1 MSATDLVRASRD
13 GDQFHYLWASR
24 RALLLIATETQLK
37 QITIEGVAKSEL
49 DDEVVEEGEHIVD
62 VGEYYGGSSFQT
74 ATKIKYYQLKHTTV
88 ALETP
93 FSPSALRKTLKGFSE
108 RYKSLVRIL
117 GKDEVQEKL
126 EFIFVSNRQIS
137 SSFLNSIEN
146 YVHGYSFNQEDIH
159 KLEEFTTLKG
169 TKLLN
174 FMKLVRF
181 DIVDSYWEQ
190 RNILSFELNKYL
202 PGSDAEA
209 PNNLKELITRKAL
222 SESSENNTIDKI
234 DVLRTLNTNEEAL
247 FPVKNLIKNI
257 ENPIFREH
265 EQEIVD
271 LIIAED
277 TSKFA
282 VQAEGGIGKTVFAS
296 HINDYLPE
304 DSIAV
309 VYDCFGNGD
318 YRNISRLRHGHS
330 IALVQIANELS
341 AQGLCHPLI
350 PSSRASNT
358 DYINAFLARIR
369 QASEK
374 INYSNAKAVLA
385 IVVDAADN
393 AQMAA
398 QELGYGRSFIVD
410 LLKEDLPKNVK
421 LIAFCRPYRF
431 TLLDAPSSV
440 KTFTLQPF
448 EIEETKQHLAHYY
461 EQINDEDI
469 QEFHRL
475 TSQNPRVQNM
485 ALERNLSLYETL
497 RLFGTN
503 PKTIDDTISELLE
516 KAILDI
522 RQKNF
527 IEQQNIDRL
536 CESIAVLR
544 PLIPIAVL
552 ESLSQIPAEQIR
564 SFIADIGGH
573 PIRLLDNY
581 IQFVDEPTETW
592 FRDRF
597 KPKSTQQLKEYVT
610 TLKSIAHTSTYVA
623 SLLPQLMLDCGEF
636 KELFEIT
643 LDSSLLPTDSAL
655 ERREV
660 EIQRLQFAIK
670 AGIKLKRFPEIAK
683 LCLKAG
689 GESAAQKRHNFL
701 ISNNLDLAARFFDDN
716 KIQEILA
723 NNIFNLENKWFG
735 AKFAYEARLLSYK
748 SNLLSEARS
757 KLRVANEWLFN
768 WFKQPKDERY
778 SKDVTVEDI
787 AQLFIAHFNVHGFK
801 SSLKWLNR
809 WKPKHLT
816 YEIANEVAEEFLIH
830 KRFSELELMLDEAD
844 NNIYFILGIVG
855 KFIEYNRNVPYSSL
869 IRTFKIISRETTKVN
884 LREHNNTS
892 LHAITYYLIACIRSQ
907 VCDNDEAVSI
917 LSRYLPSALPY
928 QLLDSDY
935 HSSATTYL
943 TAYVLFFKLSG
954 SELTVDSLFEN
965 FFDNQSKVSRDKHS
979 VEEAKE
985 NLKKLLPWYILLIEC
1000 LLADKPKSDVKD
1012 LIESAKNHSYIPKQG
1027 DYKFN
1032 IWLSND
1038 IFVAWFLTIIK
1049 NGLNTEILIRD
1060 FLDFIDHRNISLV
1073 PSTMNRLIKL
1083 CSLHPELEDIA
1094 YTLCE
1099 QSFEKI
1105 LHSQNQANEII
1116 DDLVDISRAIFPLD
1130 QNQSAFYFNTAIE
1143 ISSKIGD
1150 EHYSRWESLIYH
1162 ANKLNTVIDNDKPE
1176 LAYRFARCAELT
1188 YKYIY
1193 EDHFDWMHTTRAL
1206 VNIHPTS
1213 CLAIASR
1220 WRDRNFGEDDVIIK
1234 NIGEELLNQELISPI
1249 SLIPLVCLKSDI
1261 NLNKIIQ
1268 HIDFK
1273 SLDSNIQKYILLTIY
1288 KYQIIPFPSDKNRTL
1303 LQNLYT
1309 DYPHKIDEIQHFF
1322 DNYIPE
1328 VQQTGKSKRVIQ
1340 EVTIDWDYIFPFNK
1354 LDSSNKLHESR
1365 ERYLNIDGIYSLD
1378 KKYYI
1383 ELHRRI
1389 SNDFIYDY
1397 IKSILN
1403 TPRVE
1408 FYRLSLILESLP
1420 DKWLKRQAVREC
1432 FLENSKL
1439 LCRRHALDLYIS
1451 LHFRDPKL
1459 IKLMSSIARVPE
1471 SELIKEILLGRSE
1484 SSELLDSD
1492 KLFNTVNMISTL
1504 VTPEE
1509 SKDILQY
1516 GLESLEKELLEE
1528 TVDGDW
1534 NTSLV
1539 PPESIEEAYA
1549 NYFLAGLAAPSV
1561 YTRWLNTHAIKVLGE
1576 LNQIQILDNLVLNC
1590 QKASLDSFT
1599 DSRFVYYHYSVLQW
1613 LLVALLKL
1621 SYENGKILVAY
1632 LGFFKANIKADKP
1645 HLLIRLYSAKIIL
1658 ELADQRLIELTP
1670 LELSLC
1676 DSIGKSKFPIID
1688 KDQVNLE
1695 KYQNIDLSKVESFGI
1710 DFGRY
1715 WLSSLGRIFGL
1726 HEPHIYHETSL
1737 IKNSIFKNIV
1747 PHGRIDD
1754 TRSKYN
1760 IYTWKST
1767 HHSHGSAPRV
1777 EDLEFYVNFHSMM
1790 ITADHLLQTIP
1801 IVGEDWYSLSD
1812 WLSEYDFSSLNTAWL
1827 SEYRDITPQITSEWH
1842 KNIGQYVPS
1851 WEYSISPSDFDE
1863 HFDFN
1868 NDWLPVWGYWE
1879 EEYDYKEK
1887 EFQIRSS
1894 FVSKN
1899 TSLALFRSLK
1909 TYENPHNYCLP
1920 SLNQNDFIVDEGRF
1934 QLKPWISESEW
1945 VKTSIFEFDP
1955 WSASLNYKDLKPS
1968 DEIIQLMNLS
1978 CDALKKLWF
1987 DKDGNEVIRI
1997 TYWGEF
2003 KSPNQQFSNGNKV
2016 MISKRFLL
2024 DLLTKIDMAMI
2035 FSLSVEQ
2042 RLNSRYG
2049 KDKKYYDE
2057 FGYIPNSEKV
2067 YLITHDGIL
2076 HGK

>member
-1 MSATDLVRASRD
+1 MPATDLVRASRD

-24 RALLLIATETQLK
+24 RALLLIAKETQLK
-37 QITIEGVAKSEL
+37 QITIEGVAKFEL
-49 DDEVVEEGEHIVD
+49 DNKFVEEGEHIVD

-88 ALETP
+88 ALDTP
-93 FSPSALRKTLKGFSE
+93 FSPSALEKTLKGFSE
-108 RYKSLVRIL
+108 RYKSLLQTL
-117 GKDEVQEKL
+117 GKNTVQEKL
-126 EFIFVSNRQIS
+126 EFIFISNRQIS
-137 SSFLNSIEN
+137 ESFLESIEN
-146 YVHGYSFNQEDIH
+146 YIQGCSINQKDIT
-159 KLEEFTTLKG
+159 KLEKFTSLKG
-169 TKLLN
+169 NSLLD
-174 FMKLVRF
+174 FMKLVKF

-257 ENPIFREH
+257 ENPIFRKH

-271 LIIAED
+271 LVIAED
-277 TSKFA
+277 ISKFV

-296 HINDYLPE
+296 HINDYLPK

-309 VYDCFGNGD
+309 IYDCFGNGD
-318 YRNISRLRHGHS
+318 YRNTSRLRHGHS
-330 IALVQIANELS
+330 IALVQIANELA

-374 INYSNAKAVLA
+374 INYSNATAVLA

-421 LIAFCRPYRF
+421 LITFCRPYRF
-431 TLLDAPSSV
+431 TLLDAPTSV
-440 KTFTLQPF
+440 KTFSLQPF
-448 EIEETKQHLAHYY
+448 EIEETKQHLAQYHK
-461 EQINDEDI
+461 QINDEDI
-469 QEFHRL
+469 QEFHQL

-485 ALERNLSLYETL
+485 ALKRKLSLYETL

-636 KELFEIT
+636 KELFEIA
-643 LDSSLLPTDSAL
+643 LGSSLLPTDSAL

-670 AGIKLKRFPEIAK
+670 AGIKLKRFPEVAK

-701 ISNNLDLAARFFDDN
+701 ISNNLDLAAKFFDDN

-723 NNIFNLENKWFG
+723 NNIFNLDNKWFG
-735 AKFAYEARLLSYK
+735 AKFAYEAQLLSYK
-748 SNLLSEARS
+748 SNLFSEARS

-768 WFKQPKDERY
+768 WFKQPKDERDN
-778 SKDVTVEDI
+778 KDVTVEDI
-787 AQLFIAHFNVHGFK
+787 AQLFIAHFNVHGSK

-809 WKPKHLT
+809 WKPKNLT
-816 YEIANEVAEEFLIH
+816 YEIANSVAEEFLIH

-844 NNIYFILGIVG
+844 NNIYFILGIVS
-855 KFIEYNRNVPYSSL
+855 KFIEYNRNVPYSRL

-884 LREHNNTS
+884 LRGHNDSS

-907 VCDNDEAVSI
+907 VCDNNKAVSI
-917 LSRYLPSALPY
+917 LSRYLPSTLPY

-943 TAYVLFFKLSG
+943 TAYALFFKLNSRI
-954 SELTVDSLFEN
+954 LTVDSLFEN
-965 FFDNQSKVSRDKHS
+965 FEDNQSKVSRDKHN
-979 VEEAKE
+979 VEEVKE
-985 NLKKLLPWYILLIEC
+985 NLKKLLPWYVLLVDC
-1000 LLADKPKSDVKD
+1000 LLSDKPKCDIKN

-1027 DYKFN
+1027 EYKFN

-1038 IFVAWFLTIIK
+1038 IFVAWFLIIIK
-1049 NGLNTEILIRD
+1049 NGINIEILIRD
-1060 FLDFIDHRNISLV
+1060 FLDFITQRNISLV
-1073 PSTMNRLIKL
+1073 PSTINRLIKL
-1083 CSLHPELEDIA
+1083 CSLHADLEDIA

-1130 QNQSAFYFNTAIE
+1130 EKQSAFYFNTAIE

-1162 ANKLNTVIDNDKPE
+1162 AYKLNTVMDNDKPE
-1176 LAYRFARCAELT
+1176 LAYRFAKCAELT

-1193 EDHFDWMHTTRAL
+1193 EDHFDWIHTTKAL

-1213 CLAIASR
+1213 SLAIASR
-1220 WRDRNFGEDDVIIK
+1220 WRDRDFGEDNVIIK
-1234 NIGEELLNQELISPI
+1234 NIGQELLEQGLISPI
-1249 SLIPLVCLKSDI
+1249 SLLPMVCLKSDI
-1261 NLNKIIQ
+1261 ELHEIIEHIHFKKLNS
-1268 HIDFK
+1268 D
-1273 SLDSNIQKYILLTIY
+1273 IQKSILLTIY
-1288 KYQIIPFPSDKNRTL
+1288 KYQVIPFPSDQNRTL
-1303 LQNLYT
+1303 LQNLYAV
-1309 DYPHKIDEIQHFF
+1309 YPHKINEIQHFF
-1322 DNYIPE
+1322 DNYIPKAQNTQE
-1328 VQQTGKSKRVIQ
+1328 SKRLKREIV
-1340 EVTIDWDYIFPFNK
+1340 IDWEYIFPNSK
-1354 LDSSNKLHESR
+1354 LDSYDQLKESKKK
-1365 ERYLNIDGIYSLD
+1365 YLNIDGIYSLD
-1378 KKYYI
+1378 GKYYI
-1383 ELHRRI
+1383 ELHCRI
-1389 SNDFIYDY
+1389 SNNFIYDY
-1397 IKSILN
+1397 IKSIFDRP
-1403 TPRVE
+1403 TVE
-1408 FYRLSLILESLP
+1408 FYKLSLILESFP
-1420 DKWLKRQAVREC
+1420 DKWQNRQAVREC

-1439 LCRRHALDLYIS
+1439 FCRRHALDLYIS
-1451 LHFRDPKL
+1451 LHFRNPKL
-1459 IKLMSSIARVPE
+1459 IKLISSIAVVPE
-1471 SELIKEILLGRSE
+1471 SELIEQILLGRSE

-1504 VTPEE
+1504 VTPKE

-1516 GLESLEKELLEE
+1516 GLASLEKELLEE
-1528 TVDGDW
+1528 SIDGDW
-1534 NTSLV
+1534 NTYLI

-1549 NYFLAGLAAPSV
+1549 NYLLAGLAAPSV
-1561 YTRWLNTHAIKVLGE
+1561 YTRWLNTHAIKVLGD
-1576 LNQIQILDNLVLNC
+1576 LNQTQILDNLIVNC
-1590 QKASLDSFT
+1590 QKASLDSST

-1621 SYENGKILVAY
+1621 SYENGEILVAY
-1632 LGFFKANIKADKP
+1632 LEFFKANIQADKP

-1658 ELADQRLIELTP
+1658 ELANQRLIELTP
-1670 LELSLC
+1670 LEIALC

-1688 KDQVNLE
+1688 KDQVNLD
-1695 KYQNIDLSKVESFGI
+1695 KYENIDLSKVESFGI

-1726 HEPHIYHETSL
+1726 HEPHIYYETSL
-1737 IKNSIFKNIV
+1737 IKNSIFKNII
-1747 PHGRIDD
+1747 PHSRVNDR
-1754 TRSKYN
+1754 RSKYN
-1760 IYTWKST
+1760 IYTWQNT
-1767 HHSHGSAPRV
+1767 DHSHGSAPRV

-1812 WLSEYDFSSLNTAWL
+1812 WLSEYDFSTLNTAWL

-1842 KNIGQYVPS
+1842 KNIEQDVPS
-1851 WEYSISPSDFDE
+1851 WEYSVSPSDFAE

-1879 EEYDYKEK
+1879 EDYDYKEK
-1887 EFQIRSS
+1887 EFHIRSS

-1920 SLNQNDFIVDEGRF
+1920 DFNQDDFIINESLF
-1934 QLKPWISESEW
+1934 QLKPYIAESDW

-1955 WSASLNYKDLKPS
+1955 WSASLNYKDLKPC
-1968 DEIIQLMNLS
+1968 DEIIQFMNLS
-1978 CDALKKLWF
+1978 CDALKKLWL
-1987 DKDGNEVIRI
+1987 DEEGNEVIRI
-1997 TYWGEF
+1997 MYWGEF

-2024 DLLTKIDMAMI
+2024 DLLTKIDMSMI
-2035 FSLSVEQ
+2035 FSFSVEQ

-2049 KDKKYYDE
+2049 KDKEYYDE
-2057 FGYIPNSEKV
+2057 FGYIPSSEKV
-2067 YLITHDGIL
+2067 YLITRDGIL